1 VPHRSTPMEPGRGQ
15 VAEQH
20 VNQAQCGTEQQAQGS
35 EHIALV
41 NRA

>member
-1 VPHRSTPMEPGRGQ
+1 MPHRSTPMEPGRGQ
-15 VAEQH
+15 VAERQMK
-20 VNQAQCGTEQQAQGS
+20 QAQCGTEQQAQGS